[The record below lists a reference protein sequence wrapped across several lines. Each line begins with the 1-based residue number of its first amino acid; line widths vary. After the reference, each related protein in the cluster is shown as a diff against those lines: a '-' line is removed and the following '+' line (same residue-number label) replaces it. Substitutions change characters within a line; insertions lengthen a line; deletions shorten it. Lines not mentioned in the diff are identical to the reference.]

1 MKSAVRPVALVLL
14 FAALASVLAACGSA
28 SDIGWA
34 KFKLPDGY
42 TVVDKMS
49 NYFTISKSK
58 DTDINSFKIED
69 STIRVGLKLREPG
82 TRFPDAETFVSGLLA
97 DESGRY
103 ADQGMLEAGGLKY
116 HLVSSAFDEGTTHQD
131 YTDGY
136 ADFNDKWSVQFNGY
150 LIRYDD
156 PVLAEFLSTLEF
168 NTAKFPC

>member
-1 MKSAVRPVALVLL
+1 MKQIKCHILIVVLISL
-14 FAALASVLAACGSA
+14 TILLTGCGNGT
-28 SDIGWA
+28 DFGWV
-34 KFKLPDGY
+34 KLKLPDGY

-49 NYFTISKSK
+49 YNFTISKSK
-58 DTDINSFKIED
+58 DTDLKNFKIED

-103 ADQGMLEAGGLKY
+103 EDQGILEAGGLKY

-136 ADFNDKWSVQFNGY
+136 ADFNDKWSIQFNGY
-150 LIRYDD
+150 LIRHDD
-156 PVLAEFLSTLEF
+156 PVLEEFLSTLEF
-168 NTAKFPC
+168 DEAKFPK